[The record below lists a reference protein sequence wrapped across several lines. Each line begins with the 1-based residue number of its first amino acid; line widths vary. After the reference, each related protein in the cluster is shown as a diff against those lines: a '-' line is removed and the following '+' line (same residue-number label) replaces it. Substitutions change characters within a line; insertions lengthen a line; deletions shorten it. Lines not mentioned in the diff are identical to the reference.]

1 MNWDQICGQIP
12 DSDNVQKMAY
22 LNEVDFIKIFVMK
35 PENGMYL
42 NIFEI
47 IYVLFFYWPKLI
59 LYWSKKLQVLLPVRD
74 IKETKTPIQK
84 FTNSRIESAAK
95 CLLNPLKFYLKCRIR
110 NNTP

>member
-42 NIFEI
+42 YIFEI
-47 IYVLFFYWPKLI
+47 IYVLFFYWPKSI
-59 LYWSKKLQVLLPVRD
+59 LNWSKKFNVLWHQKKTKPLIHEFKVLQIV
-74 IKETKTPIQK
+74 
-84 FTNSRIESAAK
+84 F
-95 CLLNPLKFYLKCRIR
+95 
-110 NNTP
+110 